1 VKKKIKLAPSI
12 IGEQIQLNINMI
24 NKTKLIPA
32 IIVLISLFAFN
43 NWKQTVKPRVLV
55 FSKTAGFR
63 HGSINIGKT
72 AIMKL
77 GEENGFLVD
86 TTESENYF
94 NEDSLKNY
102 SAVIFLS
109 TTGNILNSPQQISFE
124 RFIQA
129 GGGYVGIHAAA
140 DTEYDWPWYGKL
152 AGGYFLNHPQ
162 IQEATLNV
170 VNNTHV
176 SSKHLPEKW
185 IRKDE
190 WYNYKNLNPNIKVLI
205 TLDEKS
211 YKGGQNGENHP
222 ISWFHEFDGGRA
234 FYSGLGHTNE
244 TYADPLYLKHILGG
258 IKYAI
263 GNNTT
268 LNFSKS
274 TTPKVPEENRL
285 IKTVLTV
292 GTLFEPTE
300 MTILPNLDILLV
312 QRRGEIMLYKA
323 STKSISEAGV
333 LKTYY
338 QTTVKR
344 ENVEEGVLG
353 LAADP
358 NFKEN
363 NYVYIY
369 YSPIGPSVNRL
380 SRFKF
385 INDKLDIS
393 SEKVI
398 LDVASQREIC
408 CHTGGSIAFGPDG
421 LLYVSSGDNTTPFN
435 VPKQQFVN
443 KGYGP
448 MDNRPGLEQYDA
460 SRSSGNTNDLRGKIM
475 RIRVKEDGSYE
486 IPQGNLFPPNTPGTR
501 PEIYVMGNRNPY
513 RISIDSKT
521 GFLYWGEVGPDAG
534 ADSPERG
541 TRGYD
546 ELNQARNAGFFGW
559 PYFVGK
565 NYPYREYD
573 YKTGTSGIVF
583 DPLKPINNSPNNTG
597 LKNLP
602 PVQPAFIWYPYAV
615 SKEFPKL
622 GTGGRTAMAGPVYHN
637 ESYPKETRYPD
648 YYNNKLFFYEWIRNW
663 IKVVDMKANGDY
675 DSMEDFMPSTSFAA
689 PVDME
694 IGPDGRIYVLEYGKG
709 WFSKN
714 ADAGISRID
723 YIAGNR
729 PPKINKLSIQ
739 NTSGLLPYKLQA
751 KVDAVDPDGDE
762 INYVWNLGNGNK
774 KTTKQPS
781 IEYTYTKAGEYPV
794 SVQLTDKQMASS
806 NSNSIEVTAGNARP
820 KVDILL
826 KGNRSFYFEGRPV
839 DYQVMVSD
847 QGAVVNKS
855 TVYVANNY
863 KKGTD
868 LAGSSFGHQV
878 YSETQ
883 VGQALMLKSD
893 CQACHQV
900 DKKSIGPSFTQVSAK
915 YQKDPNAVSYL
926 AAKIIKGGA
935 GVWGEVAMSAHPTMS
950 DSDSKKIA
958 QWVLS
963 LENKAIAKASLPIQ
977 GKIIPTP
984 SSDGDNTVFSLYAS
998 YSDQG
1003 AYRLKPLS
1011 SAATVNLRSNIFNAR
1026 ELIERTRIGL
1036 KDSTNSGF
1044 LVYPGNN
1051 GWLKL
1056 NTIDLSGISHIEL
1069 TNISKGQAGNYTI
1082 EVHLDSEKGLLIGQD
1097 TYVDNGTLNLQSN
1110 SSIEL
1115 KPIIDKKLHTIHI
1128 QIVSNSKDIKQPPL
1142 LKTIRFIP
1150 AKL

>member
-1 VKKKIKLAPSI
+1 
-12 IGEQIQLNINMI
+12 MI

-32 IIVLISLFAFN
+32 VIILLSLFAFN
-43 NWKQTVKPRVLV
+43 NWKQTVKPRILV
-55 FSKTAGFR
+55 FSKTAGYR
-63 HGSINIGKT
+63 HESINTGKI
-72 AIMKL
+72 ALIKL
-77 GEENGFLVD
+77 GKENGFLVD
-86 TTESENYF
+86 TTENENYF

-102 SAVIFLS
+102 SAVIFLN
-109 TTGNILNSPQQISFE
+109 TTGNVLNSPQQISFE

-129 GGGYVGIHAAA
+129 GGGYAGIHAAA

-152 AGGYFLNHPQ
+152 AGGYFISHPQ

-170 VNNTHV
+170 VDRTHIA
-176 SSKHLPEKW
+176 SKHLPEKW

-190 WYNYKNLNPNIKVLI
+190 WYNYKELNTNVKVLLS
-205 TLDEKS
+205 LDEKS
-211 YKGGQNGENHP
+211 YQGGKNGENHP

-234 FYSGLGHTNE
+234 FYTGLGHTNE
-244 TYADPLYLKHILGG
+244 SYADPLYLKHILGG

-263 GNNTT
+263 GNNAP
-268 LNFSKS
+268 LNFSKAL
-274 TTPKVPEENRL
+274 TPKVPEENRL
-285 IKTVLTV
+285 VKTVLTV
-292 GTLFEPTE
+292 GTLYEPTE

-312 QRRGEIMLYKA
+312 QRRGEIMLYKS
-323 STKSISEAGV
+323 STKSVSEAGV
-333 LKTYY
+333 LKTYS
-338 QTTVKR
+338 QTAVKGV
-344 ENVEEGVLG
+344 NAEEGVLG

-363 NYVYIY
+363 NYIYIY

-385 INDKLDIS
+385 INDKIDIS

-421 LLYVSSGDNTTPFN
+421 LLYVSSGDNTTPFD
-435 VPKQQFVN
+435 VPKEQFVN

-460 SRSSGNTNDLRGKIM
+460 GRSSGNTNDLRGKIM

-521 GFLYWGEVGPDAG
+521 GFLYWGEVGPDAS

-573 YKTGTSGIVF
+573 YKTGTAGVAF
-583 DPLKPINNSPNNTG
+583 DPEKPVNNSPNNTG

-602 PVQPAFIWYPYAV
+602 AVQPAFIWYPYAV
-615 SKEFPKL
+615 SKEFPQL

-663 IKVVDMKANGDY
+663 IKPVTMKANGDY

-709 WFSKN
+709 WFTKN
-714 ADAGISRID
+714 EDAGISRID

-729 PPKINKLSIQ
+729 PPKINKLIIK
-739 NTSGLLPYKLQA
+739 NTSGLLPYKLKA
-751 KVDAVDPDGDE
+751 SVDAVDPDGDE
-762 INYVWNLGNGNK
+762 LTYIWDLGNGIK
-774 KTTKQPS
+774 KTTKQAT

-794 SVQLTDKQMASS
+794 SVQLIDKQMASS
-806 NSNSIEVTAGNARP
+806 NSSSIEVTAGNAGP

-826 KGNRSFYFEGRPV
+826 KGNRSFYFAGKPV

-847 QGAVVNKS
+847 EGAVVNKS

-863 KKGTD
+863 TKGTD
-868 LAGSSFGHQV
+868 LAGSSLGHQA

-883 VGQALMLKSD
+883 AGQALMLKSD

-977 GKIIPTP
+977 GKIIP
-984 SSDGDNTVFSLYAS
+984 SSSASDGENTVLSLFAS

-1003 AYRLKPLS
+1003 ATGLKPLS
-1011 SAATVNLRSNIFNAR
+1011 SAATVNLRSNILTAR
-1026 ELIERTRIGL
+1026 ELTERTRIGL
-1036 KDSTNSGF
+1036 KDSTNGGF
-1044 LVYPGNN
+1044 LVYPENN
-1051 GWLKL
+1051 GWLKVSQ
-1056 NTIDLSGISHIEL
+1056 IDLSGISHIEL
-1069 TNISKGQAGNYTI
+1069 ENLSKGQAGNYTI
-1082 EVHLDSEKGLLIGQD
+1082 ELRLDSEKGSLIGKG
-1097 TYVDNGTLNLQSN
+1097 TYMDNGTFNMQKN
-1110 SSIEL
+1110 SLITV
-1115 KPIIDKKLHTIHI
+1115 KPIIDKKLHNLYIY
-1128 QIVSNSKDIKQPPL
+1128 IVAEPKNIKQRPL
-1142 LKTIRFIP
+1142 IRTIKFIP
-1150 AKL
+1150 AKLL

>member
-1 VKKKIKLAPSI
+1 
-12 IGEQIQLNINMI
+12 MI

-32 IIVLISLFAFN
+32 VIILLSLFAFN
-43 NWKQTVKPRVLV
+43 NWKQTVKPRILV
-55 FSKTAGFR
+55 FSKTAGYR
-63 HGSINIGKT
+63 HESIHTGKL
-72 AIMKL
+72 ALLKL
-77 GEENGFLVD
+77 GKENGFFVD
-86 TTESENYF
+86 TTENENYF
-94 NEDSLKNY
+94 NEDSLKKY
-102 SAVIFLS
+102 SAVIFLN
-109 TTGNILNSPQQISFE
+109 TTGNVLNSPQQISFE

-129 GGGYVGIHAAA
+129 GGGYAGIHAAA

-152 AGGYFLNHPQ
+152 AGGYFLSHPA

-170 VNNTHV
+170 LDKTHIA
-176 SSKHLPEKW
+176 SKHLPEKW
-185 IRKDE
+185 IHKDE
-190 WYNYKNLNPNIKVLI
+190 WYNYKELNTNVKVLLS
-205 TLDEKS
+205 LDEKS
-211 YKGGQNGENHP
+211 YQGGKNGENHP

-234 FYSGLGHTNE
+234 FYTGLGHTNE
-244 TYADPLYLKHILGG
+244 SYADPLYLKHILGG

-263 GNNTT
+263 GNNTP
-268 LNFSKS
+268 LNFSKA
-274 TTPKVPEENRL
+274 TTPKVPEENRMV
-285 IKTVLTV
+285 KTVLTV

-300 MTILPNLDILLV
+300 MAILPNLDILLV

-333 LKTYY
+333 LKTYS
-338 QTTVKR
+338 QTAVKGV
-344 ENVEEGVLG
+344 NAEEGVLG

-363 NYVYIY
+363 NYIYIY

-385 INDKLDIS
+385 INDKVDIS

-398 LDVASQREIC
+398 LGVASQREIC

-421 LLYVSSGDNTTPFN
+421 LLYVSSGDNTTPFD

-448 MDNRPGLEQYDA
+448 MDNRPALEQYDA
-460 SRSSGNTNDLRGKIM
+460 GRSSGNTNDLRGKIM
-475 RIRVKEDGSYE
+475 RIRVKDDGSYE

-565 NYPYREYD
+565 NYPYRAYD
-573 YKTGTSGIVF
+573 YKTGISGITF
-583 DPLKPINNSPNNTG
+583 DPLKPVNNSPNNTG

-602 PVQPAFIWYPYAV
+602 AVQPPFIWYPYAI
-615 SKEFPKL
+615 SKEFPLL

-637 ESYPKETRYPD
+637 EQYPVETRYPD

-663 IKVVDMKANGDY
+663 IKPVTMKANGDY

-709 WFSKN
+709 WFAKN

-729 PPKINKLSIQ
+729 APKINKLIIK
-739 NTSGLLPYKLQA
+739 NTSGLLPYKLLA
-751 KVDAVDPDGDE
+751 KIDAVDPDEDE
-762 INYVWNLGNGNK
+762 LSYVWDLGNGIK
-774 KTTKQPS
+774 KTTRQPS
-781 IEYTYTKAGEYPV
+781 IEYTYTKAGEYLV
-794 SVQLTDKQMASS
+794 SVKLTDKQMASS
-806 NSNSIEVTAGNARP
+806 NSSSIEVTAGNSGP

-826 KGNRSFYFEGRPV
+826 KGNRSFYFTGRPV

-855 TVYVANNY
+855 NVYIANNY
-863 KKGTD
+863 IKGTD
-868 LAGSSFGHQV
+868 LAGSTLGHQA

-915 YQKDPNAVSYL
+915 YQKDANAVSYL

-963 LENKAIAKASLPIQ
+963 LENKAVAKATLPIQ
-977 GKIIPTP
+977 GKIIPSP
-984 SSDGDNTVFSLYAS
+984 SSTESENTVFSLYAS
-998 YSDQG
+998 YTDQG
-1003 AYRLKPLS
+1003 AIGLKPLS
-1011 SAATVNLRSNIFNAR
+1011 SATTVNLRSNIYSAR
-1026 ELIERTRIGL
+1026 ELTERTRIAL
-1036 KDSTNSGF
+1036 KDSTTSGF
-1044 LVYPGNN
+1044 LVYPENN
-1051 GWLKL
+1051 GWFSV
-1056 NTIDLSGISHIEL
+1056 NQIDLSGISHIEL
-1069 TNISKGQAGNYTI
+1069 ENISKGNAVNYTI
-1082 EVHLDSEKGLLIGQD
+1082 ELRLDSEKGLLIGKGD
-1097 TYVDNGTLNLQSN
+1097 FIDNGALNLQKN
-1110 SSIEL
+1110 TSIL
-1115 KPIIDKKLHTIHI
+1115 VKQVMDRKLHNLYVHI
-1128 QIVSNSKDIKQPPL
+1128 SSEPKNIKQRPL
-1142 LKTIRFIP
+1142 IRTIKFIP
-1150 AKL
+1150 TKLL